1 MKTENLKIR
10 AVRPEDADAISK
22 IYAPYV
28 ENTAITFEYEAPS
41 AQEIGRRISK
51 TLPVYPYI
59 VAEEDGKVIG
69 YCYCS
74 QYHPRAAYR
83 WDVETSIYLDSACR
97 GKGVGK
103 LLYEKMEEILAEQGF
118 CNVYSSITSTEVPD
132 EHVTNASIHFHTKM
146 GFKTVGIFKK
156 NGLKF
161 SKWYDVTWMEKTIL
175 ERRGDM
181 PEILPFEVVKS
192 RFFLD

>member
-69 YCYCS
+69 YCY
-74 QYHPRAAYR
+74 
-83 WDVETSIYLDSACR
+83 
-97 GKGVGK
+97 
-103 LLYEKMEEILAEQGF
+103 
-118 CNVYSSITSTEVPD
+118 
-132 EHVTNASIHFHTKM
+132 
-146 GFKTVGIFKK
+146 
-156 NGLKF
+156 
-161 SKWYDVTWMEKTIL
+161 
-175 ERRGDM
+175 
-181 PEILPFEVVKS
+181 
-192 RFFLD
+192 